1 MTRRNKSIEP
11 DYFDAMYEADDD
23 PWRFASSP
31 YEREKYAASLA
42 ALGGRRFSAGLEIG
56 CSIGVLTEHLAAC
69 CDALLAIDV
78 AEAAIEKARV
88 RCAALPVRF
97 ENRRIPADWPA
108 GKYDLIVLSE
118 VLYYLAAPDLV
129 KTAALAASALNPGG
143 VVLLVHYLG
152 ETDYPLDGDEA
163 AELFIEA
170 SQLDRVVAS
179 RAPLYRIDVL
189 KAP

>member
-1 MTRRNKSIEP
+1 MTRRRQSIEP
-11 DYFDAMYEADDD
+11 KYFDAMYEADDD

-78 AEAAIEKARV
+78 AEAAIEKARS

-97 ENRRIPADWPA
+97 ENRLIPADWPA
-108 GKYDLIVLSE
+108 GRYDLIVLSE

-143 VVLLVHYLG
+143 GVLLVHYLG